1 MNTMRIETL
10 TYEDISMRRMIA
22 LLTSIESDY
31 IPPLSSLVN
40 ISEYAE
46 KLLKG
51 AKVLVAVV
59 GTVDVGAIGF
69 YANNVETR
77 TAFISTIGVLPVER
91 GKNVGTLL
99 IDAAERYCREKRMVN
114 LQLEVSTK
122 NIAALG
128 LYRRLGFVE
137 LPGALKSGCYANSVK
152 MEKHL

>member
-122 NIAALG
+122 NIAALS